1 MLPYD
6 GIVDCALADEKLALE
21 VFGLAEQGSGPET
34 VRIALGILHIA
45 LSVHDFVPFPV
56 DYRPSGN
63 SDLERLRVIGHQRY
77 CHIAAVTPSVDSDS
91 VPVHIW
97 QCLQCLDSDH
107 LVRHLGLSAIL
118 VDDLLVFS
126 AVILRAPVVLN
137 IDNVAVLGHVEFPHP
152 DLPEPGVVDHLRM
165 RATIYVKYY
174 RILLCRVES
183 ERLVEPVMVLVLPVG
198 TLHRSEADLSG
209 SVVGKRVRCGEK
221 LA

>member
-6 GIVDCALADEKLALE
+6 RIVDCALADEQLALE
-21 VFGLAEQGSGPET
+21 VLGLAEQGSGPET
-34 VRIALGILHIA
+34 VRIALGIFHIA

-77 CHIAAVTPSVDSDS
+77 CHITAVAPAVDSDS
-91 VPVHIW
+91 VPVHVR

-118 VDDLLVFS
+118 VDDLLVFGT
-126 AVILRAPVVLN
+126 VILSAPVVLD

-174 RILLCRVES
+174 RILL
-183 ERLVEPVMVLVLPVG
+183 
-198 TLHRSEADLSG
+198 
-209 SVVGKRVRCGEK
+209 
-221 LA
+221 